1 MKITRTTATFSQ
13 SVLCLLLLLSGL
25 LTAQAQT
32 TQFTYQGRLTDSSLP
47 ANGTYDFQ
55 FALFNAVTAGT
66 QFGPTVSLTNVTV
79 SSGNFTVLLDF
90 GAGSF
95 PGTSRFLEISVRL
108 AGGGAFTTLSPRQP
122 VTSTPYAIQSLNA
135 AVANSLSAT
144 CVGCVTSTQI
154 GSLPSGN
161 GNYIQNG
168 TTLQASSNFNIS
180 GNGLIGGRL
189 GIGTTSPIDSLHIV
203 GQGTAIRV
211 TDGTVS
217 ARLFT
222 SAINTRG
229 YVGTATNHPFTLRAN
244 DTDYVTLTASGNL
257 GVGTIS
263 PAAKL
268 EVLNS
273 STLPSDIEVIATNG
287 SVPRISGRASR
298 GTISAPTAT
307 QNNDSLALFGGR
319 GFGATNFGFH
329 TAFMEIQAAENWTDA
344 AQGTRMVF
352 KTTATGAAGAGERM
366 RIDHNGNVGIG
377 TTSPAATLH
386 VIGANTNTM
395 RLQGATHVSGG
406 DNVALVFDSYGADF
420 GTNNPITKISV
431 TDNSFGGADLSF
443 QTNNTKRLTITNSGN
458 IGMGTVNPA
467 DKLQVAGDLRV
478 GTGSTGC
485 VKDADGTVIAGV
497 CSSDLRFKKDVTPL
511 AKLLPKLAQLQPVNF
526 FWRSTEFPNKH
537 FGTKESF
544 GLIAQDVE
552 AVLPELVTTDEQ
564 GYKAVNY
571 SKLPLLTVQA
581 VKELKAE
588 NDDLKTR
595 LGALEQL
602 VKQLKEQA
610 EKHAPSPQQ

>member
-25 LTAQAQT
+25 VTAQAQT

-66 QFGPTVSLTNVTV
+66 QVGSTVSLTNINV
-79 SSGNFTVLLDF
+79 SSGNFTVTLDF

-95 PGTSRFLEISVRL
+95 PGTSRFLQISVRL

-135 AVANSLSAT
+135 AVANTLSAT
-144 CVGCVTSTQI
+144 CNACVTSTQI

-168 TTLQASSNFNIS
+168 TTLQASSNFNIRYNS
-180 GNGLIGGRL
+180 LIGGRH
-189 GIGTTSPIDSLHIV
+189 GIGTTSPIDSLHVV

-211 TDGTVS
+211 TDGAVS

-222 SAINTRG
+222 SALNSRG

-244 DTDYVTLTASGNL
+244 DTDYVTLTPSGNV
-257 GVGTIS
+257 GVGVIAPS
-263 PAAKL
+263 ARL
-268 EVLNS
+268 EVL
-273 STLPSDIEVIATNG
+273 STTGISDIEVVSPG
-287 SVPRISGRASR
+287 GFFPVFSGRASR
-298 GTISAPTAT
+298 GTLSAPTAT

-319 GFGATNFGFH
+319 GFGATSFGFH
-329 TAFMEIQAAENWTDA
+329 TAFMEIQAAENWTNA

-352 KTTATGAAGAGERM
+352 KTTTTGTAGAGERM

-377 TTSPAATLH
+377 TTAPAAKL
-386 VIGANTNTM
+386 
-395 RLQGATHVSGG
+395 HVSGG
-406 DNVALVFDSYGADF
+406 SMLLDNNQAFFIKDSTNNAKRVLYAGTDNVLRIGAGGGGGFTHIAFDLPATAD
-420 GTNNPITKISV
+420 V
-431 TDNSFGGADLSF
+431 LW
-443 QTNNTKRLTITNSGN
+443 LTPNGN

-467 DKLQVAGDLRV
+467 DKLQVLGDIRV

-497 CSSDLRFKKDVTPL
+497 CSSDLRFKKEVTPL
-511 AKLLPKLAQLQPVNF
+511 AKLLPKFAQLQPVNF
-526 FWRSTEFPNKH
+526 FWRATEFPNKH

-544 GLIAQDVE
+544 GLIAQEVE

-571 SKLPLLTVQA
+571 SKLPLLTIQA

-595 LGALEQL
+595 LGALELL
-602 VKQLKEQA
+602 VKQLKAQA
-610 EKHAPSPQQ
+610 EKQAPSPQP